1 MKAYKHHIFSPYR
14 VCPIGAHVDHQH
26 GLVTGFA
33 IDKGV
38 DLFFDVR
45 EDTLVKLSSETFGGE
60 LEFDITVPAQVR
72 QKQWGDYARG
82 AKYALQKRFR
92 LTRGIEGVIRGSLPV
107 GGLSS
112 SAAVLIAYVM
122 AFARAN
128 GIELQPFEVAQI
140 ASEAEREYI
149 GLNNGLL
156 DQACIALGRRD
167 GLLFLDCDSNE
178 YRVIA
183 RNPDMPPFEIGIF
196 FSGLTRGIEGV
207 IRGSLPVGGLSSSAA
222 VLIAYV
228 LAFARANG
236 IELQPFEVAQIAS
249 EAEREYIG
257 LNNGLLD
264 QACIALGRRDGLLF
278 LDCDSNE
285 YRVIARNPD
294 MPPFEIG
301 IFFSG
306 LTRSLVNSDYNL
318 RVFEC
323 KTAAWN
329 MLAYMDQPLKP
340 FDKTFLRDIPKA
352 VFEKTRIA
360 MPQRFARRAEH
371 FYSEYRRVRQG
382 VTAWETGNLKLF
394 GKLCFDSCESS
405 IHNYECGSPE
415 LIGIYEILRSLP
427 GVYGGR
433 FSGAGF
439 KGAVIA
445 LVDPAHKEDVE
456 RELTRRYLEEFPEYE
471 KTFKVFWVQP
481 DDGARFV

>member
-1 MKAYKHHIFSPYR
+1 MDKYQYHIFSPYR
-14 VCPIGAHVDHQH
+14 VCPLGAHVDHQH

-38 DLFFDVR
+38 DLWFNVR
-45 EDTLVKLSSETFGGE
+45 EDSLVKLSSRTFEGDV
-60 LEFDITVPAQVR
+60 EFHVNTPSQVKER
-72 QKQWGDYARG
+72 HWGDYARG
-82 AKYALQKRFR
+82 AKYALRKRFE
-92 LTRGIEGVIRGSLPV
+92 LSHGIEGVIQGSLPV

-122 AFARAN
+122 AFAKAN
-128 GIELQPFEVAQI
+128 DIMLQPFEVVKI

-156 DQACIALGRRD
+156 DQACIALSKKNQ
-167 GLLFLDCDSNE
+167 LMFLDCDSNE
-178 YRVIA
+178 YRLI
-183 RNPDMPPFEIGIF
+183 PFG
-196 FSGLTRGIEGV
+196 GV
-207 IRGSLPVGGLSSSAA
+207 KTNTDKTDETDNKTSVQSEKSVVKLKTNSCS
-222 VLIAYV
+222 
-228 LAFARANG
+228 
-236 IELQPFEVAQIAS
+236 EL
-249 EAEREYIG
+249 
-257 LNNGLLD
+257 
-264 QACIALGRRDGLLF
+264 
-278 LDCDSNE
+278 
-285 YRVIARNPD
+285 
-294 MPPFEIG
+294 PFEIG

-318 RVFEC
+318 RVYEC

-329 MLAYMDQPLKP
+329 MLAYTDQPLKT

-352 VFEKTRIA
+352 TFEKTRIA
-360 MPQRFARRAEH
+360 MPARFARRAEH

-394 GKLCFDSCESS
+394 GKLSFDSCESS

-415 LIGIYEILRSLP
+415 LIAIYEIMRQLP

-439 KGAVIA
+439 KGACIA
-445 LVDPAHKEDVE
+445 LVDPAYKEEIQKV
-456 RELTRRYLEEFPEYE
+456 LTEKYLEQFPEYE
-471 KTFKVFWVQP
+471 KTFQVFWVKP

>member
-1 MKAYKHHIFSPYR
+1 MQYHIFSPYR
-14 VCPIGAHVDHQH
+14 VCPLGAHVDHQH

-38 DLFFDVR
+38 DLWFDIREDGHVHLESKTFEGIVDFEIDAPSQVR
-45 EDTLVKLSSETFGGE
+45 E
-60 LEFDITVPAQVR
+60 R
-72 QKQWGDYARG
+72 HWGDYARG
-82 AKYALQKRFR
+82 AKFALRKRFE
-92 LTRGIEGVIRGSLPV
+92 LKHGINGVIQGSLPV

-122 AFARAN
+122 AFAKAN
-128 GIELQPFEVAQI
+128 DITLQPFEVVKI

-156 DQACIALGRRD
+156 DQACIALGKKNE
-167 GLLFLDCDSNE
+167 LLFLDCDTNE
-178 YRVIA
+178 YRLI
-183 RNPDMPPFEIGIF
+183 PF
-196 FSGLTRGIEGV
+196 
-207 IRGSLPVGGLSSSAA
+207 GGLKTNTNLTNLTNNA
-222 VLIAYV
+222 VDK
-228 LAFARANG
+228 NSCNSCNSC
-236 IELQPFEVAQIAS
+236 S
-249 EAEREYIG
+249 EE
-257 LNNGLLD
+257 NNNSCSTL
-264 QACIALGRRDGLLF
+264 
-278 LDCDSNE
+278 
-285 YRVIARNPD
+285 
-294 MPPFEIG
+294 PFEIG

-318 RVFEC
+318 RVYEC

-329 MLAYMDQPLKP
+329 MLAYTEQPLKT

-352 VFEKTRIA
+352 TFEKTRIA
-360 MPQRFARRAEH
+360 MPARFARRAEH

-394 GKLCFDSCESS
+394 GKLSFDSCESS

-415 LIGIYEILRSLP
+415 LIAIYEIMRSLP

-439 KGAVIA
+439 KGACIA
-445 LVDPAHKEDVE
+445 LVDPAYKEDIQKV
-456 RELTRRYLEEFPEYE
+456 LTEKYLEQFPEYE
-471 KTFKVFWVQP
+471 KTFQVFWVRP

>member
-1 MKAYKHHIFSPYR
+1 MSEYQYHIFSPYR

-38 DLFFDVR
+38 DLWFNVR
-45 EDTLVKLSSETFGGE
+45 EDSQVNLVSRSFEGEVHLDLSRRTE
-60 LEFDITVPAQVR
+60 VR
-72 QKQWGDYARG
+72 EYMWGDYARG
-82 AKYALQKRFR
+82 AKYALRKRFE
-92 LTRGIEGVIRGSLPV
+92 LAHGIDGVLQGSLPV

-122 AFARAN
+122 AFAKAN
-128 GIELQPFEVAQI
+128 GIKLQPFEIVQI

-156 DQACIALGRRD
+156 DQACIALGRKD
-167 GLLFLDCDSNE
+167 GLLFLDCDSNNW
-178 YRVIA
+178 RIIK
-183 RNPDMPPFEIGIF
+183 RNPE
-196 FSGLTRGIEGV
+196 
-207 IRGSLPVGGLSSSAA
+207 
-222 VLIAYV
+222 
-228 LAFARANG
+228 
-236 IELQPFEVAQIAS
+236 
-249 EAEREYIG
+249 
-257 LNNGLLD
+257 
-264 QACIALGRRDGLLF
+264 
-278 LDCDSNE
+278 
-285 YRVIARNPD
+285 

-318 RVFEC
+318 RVYEC

-329 MLAYMDQPLKP
+329 MLAYSDQPLKT
-340 FDKTFLRDIPKA
+340 FDKTFLRDIPKDTY
-352 VFEKTRIA
+352 ERTRDI
-360 MPQRFARRAEH
+360 MPSRFARRAEH
-371 FYSEYRRVRQG
+371 FYGEYRRVRQG
-382 VTAWETGNLKLF
+382 VTAWETGNLQLF

-415 LIGIYEILRSLP
+415 LISIYEIIRSLS

-445 LVDPAHKEDVE
+445 LVDPARKADVE
-456 RELTRRYLEEFPEYE
+456 KSLTERYLERFPEYE
-471 KTFKVFWVQP
+471 KTFKVYWVKP
-481 DDGARFV
+481 DDGARFVED